1 MTFMAKLSRL
11 SALSM
16 SDLGIQQPSDIKIQA
31 DVIHDE
37 LLLWWQQCPPALR
50 DQSNDWRTQS
60 RPRKLTIPET
70 LEEEAFSST
79 KSCKDGCIIYL
90 NHILDPLGEH
100 PQEQEVIEAVTDIL
114 EIAKEMPR
122 GYGLE
127 MGLYWGLF
135 MAGIAI
141 FNDLVAEELIR
152 TKLKAETNSNI
163 YVRIP
168 PRSIYMP
175 LNSRLTAR

>member
-1 MTFMAKLSRL
+1 MTNQFHELMVFMAQLARL

-16 SDLGIQQPSDIKIQA
+16 SDLGAQQPQEIRIQA
-31 DVIHDE
+31 AQIRHD
-37 LLLWWQQCPPALR
+37 LLAWWQQCHPALR
-50 DQSNDWRTQS
+50 DQSNDWRTQA
-60 RPRKLTIPET
+60 RPRKLTVPET

-79 KSCKDGCIIYL
+79 KSCKDGCVIYL
-90 NHILDPLGEH
+90 NHILDPLGQL

-114 EIAKEMPR
+114 EIAQEMPR

-141 FNDLVAEELIR
+141 FNDPVAEELIR
-152 TKLKAETNSNI
+152 TKLKADGNSNI
-163 YVRIP
+163 YVRFLP
-168 PRSIYMP
+168 LRS
-175 LNSRLTAR
+175 